1 MSTWRR
7 GSDGRQHKL
16 PSPARSTVQNDTAEV
31 RVTEW
36 RLPPDSAT
44 GHHRHDYDY
53 VVVPMTDGELTAV
66 AAGGRTKNPV
76 KAGQSYFRKAGVE
89 HDVVNETAHEIVFIE
104 IELKHGKLTAM
115 GRQE

>member
-1 MSTWRR
+1 M
-7 GSDGRQHKL
+7 
-16 PSPARSTVQNDTAEV
+16 PSPARATVQHDSPEV

-44 GHHRHDYDY
+44 GHHRHEYDY

-66 AAGGRTKNPV
+66 SAAGRMKNPV

-89 HDVVNETAHEIVFIE
+89 HDVVNETTREIVFVE
-104 IELKHGKLTAM
+104 IEVKRPHAG
-115 GRQE
+115 G